1 MLQNLK
7 HLLYLTDHTIFTPL
21 ELKQNTNTF
30 TWYLKMPNIFQK
42 HKDIIIEKTA
52 EYQEALKKR
61 MEVFIRDLEV
71 YWDQV
76 IEYEKW
82 GDIKLL
88 GRYRKKATILD
99 NK

>member
-1 MLQNLK
+1 MK

-30 TWYLKMPNIFQK
+30 TWYLKMPSIFQK
-42 HKDIIIEKTA
+42 HKEIIIDKTA

-61 MEVFIRDLEV
+61 IEAFMRDLEA
-71 YWDQV
+71 YWEHV
-76 IEYEKW
+76 KEYEGW

-88 GRYRKKATILD
+88 SRYRKKATILD